1 MEENNFSQ
9 TVIEAVDAKAEWY
22 DREGLPDILENYR
35 LLHTCVRNIF
45 EFLSKKAIITPDPYK
60 LDKKISD
67 INAPEDTPFTENE
80 RALTMGM
87 RLSDYE
93 SNLDFLCNYYKF
105 SISNLNIGAIKKLVA
120 LNNTFS
126 WTSLT
131 PNSPKINTRALAE
144 MILRGRQNLDG
155 LTNSMLTDSLT
166 KASHAMRDITEQ
178 LKELT
183 DFQREYYKGQVRK
196 EVMGHPHYSLPE
208 ASASPSAELAQI
220 KKIFSSAMG
229 KAPFYNELIEEI
241 IQEDTAGNKAEIQ
254 AALLK
259 KLNVAKENK
268 GKKVVQVDTKDMI
281 MGALRVL
288 GAMPPQLEAVQQ
300 KLDENHEVLESEHN
314 SLMDKI
320 KRALRKA
327 FNIPEKPLFYQ
338 ILISDPVT
346 DTKRREK
353 LNFQQFMTELAT
365 RTRRF
370 AAACVKGSPGYEKVQ
385 AQPEEKILEFVNAQL
400 AESNKML
407 KTLQGLDDFF
417 KQAAA
422 PENKN
427 KVKGIK
433 MELTSIKNNI
443 VKANQVRAEYQAYV
457 EEAEQM
463 KKLGINNN
471 EI

>member
-9 TVIEAVDAKAEWY
+9 AVIDAVDAKADWY
-22 DREGLPDILENYR
+22 DREGLPAILENYR

-105 SISNLNIGAIKKLVA
+105 SISNLNIAAIKKLVA
-120 LNNTFS
+120 LNNAFS
-126 WTSLT
+126 WASLT
-131 PNSPKINTRALAE
+131 PNSPKANTRALSE
-144 MILRGRQNLDG
+144 MILRGRQNIDG
-155 LTNSMLTDSLT
+155 ITNSMITDSLS
-166 KASHAMRDITEQ
+166 KASHATKAINEQ

-196 EVMGHPHYSLPE
+196 NVMGHPHYSLSD
-208 ASASPSAELAQI
+208 ASASPSAELSQI
-220 KKIFSSAMG
+220 KKIFPSAMG
-229 KAPFYNELIEEI
+229 KMPFYNELIDEI
-241 IQEDTAGNKAEIQ
+241 IQEDTAENRADIQ

-259 KLNVAKENK
+259 KLNVAKEENNR
-268 GKKVVQVDTKDMI
+268 KVVKVDTKDMI

-300 KLDENHEVLESEHN
+300 KLAENHELLESEHN
-314 SLMDKI
+314 SLMDKF

-327 FNIPEKPLFYQ
+327 FNIPEKPHFYQ
-338 ILISDPVT
+338 ILISDPIT

-370 AAACVKGSPGYEKVQ
+370 ATACVKGAPGYEKVQ
-385 AQPEEKILEFVNAQL
+385 SLPEEKILEFVNAQL

-417 KQAAA
+417 KQAVEAD
-422 PENKN
+422 NKG

-433 MELTSIKNNI
+433 MELTSIKNNV

-463 KKLGINNN
+463 KKLGISSN
-471 EI
+471 EM